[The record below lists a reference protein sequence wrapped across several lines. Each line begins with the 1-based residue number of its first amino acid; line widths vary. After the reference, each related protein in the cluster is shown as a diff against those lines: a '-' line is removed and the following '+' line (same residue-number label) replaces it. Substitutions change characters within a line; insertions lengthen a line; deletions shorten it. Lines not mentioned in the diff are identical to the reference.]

1 MKDIIDVDKLK
12 EKLAEFAKVR
22 EWERFH
28 SPKNLSMAVAGEVGE
43 LLEIF
48 QWYTEQESRCV
59 KNDPLV
65 KERVSHELADIVL
78 YVTRIADQLDIDL
91 NTAILNKLAINN
103 SKYPAS
109 KVKGS
114 AKKYT
119 EYNPQ

>member
-22 EWERFH
+22 EWEKFH

-59 KNDPLV
+59 RDHPLV
-65 KERVSHELADIVL
+65 KERVSHELADIIL
-78 YVTRIADQLDIDL
+78 YVTHIADQLDINL
-91 NTAILNKLAINN
+91 NSAILNKLAINN
-103 SKYPAS
+103 SKYPVS
-109 KVKGS
+109 EVKGC

-119 EYNPQ
+119 EYNSQ